1 MLSIGAALLGS
12 AHCLALDIDEDALET
27 AQANVSEFEGL
38 PVSTLGRSRSRHSPQ
53 LLCYDIHITLPAES
67 GSERGS

>member
-38 PVSTLGRSRSRHSPQ
+38 PVSKLCRSKSYSLQ
-53 LLCYDIHITLPAES
+53 LL
-67 GSERGS
+67 